1 MVRWAGRLVEG
12 GVDDV
17 DLVGDVELGCMFDGG
32 DVLLVANVDARD
44 ARDGEAV
51 FDG

>member
-1 MVRWAGRLVEG
+1 MVRRAGRLAEG
-12 GVDDV
+12 GVEDV
-17 DLVGDVELGCMFDGG
+17 DLVGDVELGCALYGG
-32 DVLLVANVDARD
+32 NVLLVVNVDACD